1 MIHVQE
7 IEYERPSSQGSQ
19 SRDYVVCINMKTA
32 ENAQDVAALRQRLA
46 SRFIRRITVHCRSLG
61 KAPSGASAADVCVS
75 YSHAM
80 SHSNGRADD
89 AHLAHATRYRHLP
102 TCGFANAPTG
112 ASSHAGGT
120 VLGEW

>member
-1 MIHVQE
+1 VGGPLPFVH
-7 IEYERPSSQGSQ
+7 RGP
-19 SRDYVVCINMKTA
+19 RDIFHR
-32 ENAQDVAALRQRLA
+32 DAALRLA
-46 SRFIRRITVHCRSLG
+46 RFIRRITVHCRSLD

-89 AHLAHATRYRHLP
+89 AHLAHATRYRQLP
-102 TCGFANAPTG
+102 TRGFANAPTG